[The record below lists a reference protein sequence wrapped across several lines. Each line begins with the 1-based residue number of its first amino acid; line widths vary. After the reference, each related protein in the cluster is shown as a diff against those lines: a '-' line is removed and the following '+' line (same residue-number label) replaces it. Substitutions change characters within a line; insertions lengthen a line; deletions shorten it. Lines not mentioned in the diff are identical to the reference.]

1 MQITALSLLFIAI
14 SFCKDSN
21 KRSSKN
27 IYADHPSPTIYIN
40 YAKPLGELIR
50 EQNIQTRYLS
60 VIIQKKKHLL
70 LLTYENHIVKSYPVV
85 FGSNP
90 IDDKKME
97 GDGCT
102 PEGIFHIKSKY
113 PHAKWNKFL
122 WLDYPT
128 KDSYEKFY
136 RNKKNGHF
144 PQNASI
150 GGQIGIHGVKSG
162 MDKLI
167 DNKINWTKGCISLKR
182 ADINELFDYLPDN
195 AKVVIEK

>member
-1 MQITALSLLFIAI
+1 MQITALSLLLIAI
-14 SFCKDSN
+14 SFCKDAN
-21 KRSSKN
+21 NRSGKN
-27 IYADHPSPTIYIN
+27 ISADRPSPTIYIN
-40 YAKPLGELIR
+40 YEKTLGELIR

-85 FGSNP
+85 LGPNP

-102 PEGIFHIKSKY
+102 PEGVFHIRSKY
-113 PHAKWNKFL
+113 PHAKWSKFL

-128 KDSYEKFY
+128 KDSYEKFN
-136 RNKKNGHF
+136 RNKKNGHI
-144 PQNASI
+144 PKNASI
-150 GGQIGIHGVKSG
+150 GGQIGIHGVKPG

-167 DNKINWTKGCISLKR
+167 DNKVNWTKGCISLKR
-182 ADINELFDYLPDN
+182 ADINELFEYLPDN
-195 AKVVIEK
+195 ARVVIE